1 MEIVMR
7 RAKRFTA
14 ITTLAV
20 LVAACA
26 VPLTTVAAARGKLT
40 AENGT
45 AIEIDLSIKA
55 AGTVSADLIEQGDRT
70 RLVVSLTDLPA
81 DLTNPSLIA
90 EIHHGICGD
99 LRRAPDYA
107 VESTLASYLPA
118 PYYVG
123 GIFPVSLA
131 TLRDGAHAITVRTG
145 PEAGN
150 IELACGNIR

>member
-1 MEIVMR
+1 MR
-7 RAKRFTA
+7 SAKRIIA
-14 ITTLAV
+14 IATFAAS
-20 LVAACA
+20 VATWA
-26 VPLTTVAAARGKLT
+26 VPLTAVAAARGKLT
-40 AENGT
+40 ADNTT
-45 AIEIDLSIKA
+45 AIEIDLPVKV
-55 AGTVSADLIEQGDRT
+55 AGTASADLIEQGDRT
-70 RLVVSLTDLPA
+70 RLLVSLTDLPA

-150 IELACGNIR
+150 IELACGDIR

>member
-1 MEIVMR
+1 MEVVMR
-7 RAKRFTA
+7 SAKRIIA

-20 LVAACA
+20 SVATYV
-26 VPLTTVAAARGKLT
+26 VPLTTSAAARGKLT

-45 AIEIDLSIKA
+45 VIEIDLPVKA

-70 RLVVSLTDLPA
+70 RLLVSLTDLPS

-107 VESTLASYLPA
+107 VESTLSTYLPA

-131 TLRDGAHAITVRTG
+131 SLRDGAHAITVRTG
-145 PEAGN
+145 PEAGSV
-150 IELACGNIR
+150 ELACGNIR